1 MYGRYGTDTLNLV
14 LLIAG
19 LVIAFIAQLTRFW
32 PLTLIAYAFYIYAI
46 FRMLSRNTAQRQKE
60 YYSFLKVWTPLQK
73 WFRIRRTAFRERK
86 TYKVFQV
93 PELPPAAACAARARQ
108 DPCHLPALPQAVQ
121 SENLILKKRRS
132 LNIMKVAIIG
142 TWHVHTEEYTRAIL
156 ENPKA
161 EAVAV
166 WDSDAARGK
175 AFADKMG
182 LPFTADLDSILND
195 ADIDS
200 IVLCSATCDHPALLQ
215 KAAAAKK
222 NIFTE
227 KVLTIGV
234 EDAEKAAEAVKAS
247 GKVFTISYPHRT
259 FPTLRAAKAM
269 LDSGKLGRV
278 TYARVRNVHNG
289 SSADWLPPHFYDKA
303 QCGGG
308 AMIDLGAH
316 PMYTLYWLLGA
327 PKTITSTFTAVT
339 NRGVED
345 NAVSV
350 IEFENGAIGV
360 SETGF
365 VSECNPYTLE
375 ISGTD
380 GSLMIHGESARWG
393 GKATGGKWVNLE
405 LPEKVAL
412 PIDQWV
418 DAVTEGAPAPS
429 TVDEAVMLT
438 RLMDGAYKSFESGTK
453 FTF

>member
-1 MYGRYGTDTLNLV
+1 
-14 LLIAG
+14 
-19 LVIAFIAQLTRFW
+19 
-32 PLTLIAYAFYIYAI
+32 
-46 FRMLSRNTAQRQKE
+46 
-60 YYSFLKVWTPLQK
+60 
-73 WFRIRRTAFRERK
+73 
-86 TYKVFQV
+86 
-93 PELPPAAACAARARQ
+93 
-108 DPCHLPALPQAVQ
+108 
-121 SENLILKKRRS
+121 
-132 LNIMKVAIIG
+132 MKAAIIG
-142 TWHVHTEEYTRAIL
+142 TWHVHTEEYTKAIL
-156 ENPKA
+156 DNPKA
-161 EAVAV
+161 EAAVV
-166 WDSDAARGK
+166 WDQDEARGR

-195 ADIDS
+195 AEIDS
-200 IVLCSATCDHPALLQ
+200 VVICSATCDHPELLT
-215 KAAAAKK
+215 KAANAGK

-234 EDAEKAAEAVKAS
+234 EDAQRVAGAVKAA

-259 FPTLRAAKAM
+259 FPTLRAAKVLM
-269 LDSGKLGRV
+269 DSGKLGRV

-308 AMIDLGAH
+308 AMMDLGAH
-316 PMYTLYWLLGA
+316 PMYTLYWLLGE
-327 PKTITSTFTAVT
+327 PKTITSTFTQVT

-350 IEFENGAIGV
+350 IEFANGAIGV

-380 GSLMIHGESARWG
+380 GALMIHGETAQWG
-393 GKATGGKWVNLE
+393 GKATGHKWVDLE
-405 LPEKVAL
+405 LPEKALL

-418 DAVTEGAPAPS
+418 DAVTEGKPAPS
-429 TVDEAVMLT
+429 TIEEAVMLT
-438 RLMDGAYKSFESGTK
+438 RLMDGAYKSFETGAK

>member
-1 MYGRYGTDTLNLV
+1 
-14 LLIAG
+14 
-19 LVIAFIAQLTRFW
+19 
-32 PLTLIAYAFYIYAI
+32 
-46 FRMLSRNTAQRQKE
+46 
-60 YYSFLKVWTPLQK
+60 
-73 WFRIRRTAFRERK
+73 
-86 TYKVFQV
+86 
-93 PELPPAAACAARARQ
+93 
-108 DPCHLPALPQAVQ
+108 
-121 SENLILKKRRS
+121 
-132 LNIMKVAIIG
+132 MKAAIIG
-142 TWHVHTEEYTRAIL
+142 TWHVHTEEYTKAIL
-156 ENPKA
+156 DNPKA
-161 EAVAV
+161 EAAVV
-166 WDSDAARGK
+166 WDQDEARGR

-195 ADIDS
+195 AEIDS
-200 IVLCSATCDHPALLQ
+200 VVICSATCDHPELLT
-215 KAAAAKK
+215 KAANAGK

-234 EDAEKAAEAVKAS
+234 EDAQRVAGAVKAA

-259 FPTLRAAKAM
+259 FPTLRAAKALM
-269 LDSGKLGRV
+269 DSGKLGRV

-308 AMIDLGAH
+308 AMMDLGAH
-316 PMYTLYWLLGA
+316 PMYTLYWLLGE
-327 PKTITSTFTAVT
+327 PKTITSTFTQVT

-350 IEFENGAIGV
+350 IEFANGAIGV

-380 GSLMIHGESARWG
+380 GALMIHGETAQWG
-393 GKATGGKWVNLE
+393 GKATGHKWVDLE
-405 LPEKVAL
+405 LPEKAPL

-418 DAVTEGAPAPS
+418 DAVTEGKPAPS
-429 TVDEAVMLT
+429 TIEEAVMLT
-438 RLMDGAYKSFESGTK
+438 RLMDGAYKSFETGAK